1 MHMPPHSPRP
11 MAWAI
16 LTALAFTAILGQP
29 QRTAAAN
36 AGPGLA
42 GFESIFNGKDLTGWD
57 GDPRFWSVHEGV
69 IRGETTKDKVA
80 PGNTFLIWRRE
91 KLRDFVLKLQFRI
104 REGNSG
110 VQYRSQD
117 LGNWSVSGYQFEV
130 ANDRPDPGIGA
141 GFLYHERGRG
151 ELAFIGEF
159 VVLDASGKRNVVGKV
174 GEAVALKAAGYYR
187 NADWNE
193 LTITAHGNHLIH
205 QVNGYQTIELID
217 NDLKASAREG
227 ILALQ
232 IHAGPPMRVEFK
244 ELKLKRLDAGLGGSS
259 RQFNDHGQTGWISA
273 PPVPPAT
280 APSAK

>member
-1 MHMPPHSPRP
+1 MPPRTARP

-16 LTALAFTAILGQP
+16 LIALTFTAIVGQP
-29 QRTAAAN
+29 QRAAAAN
-36 AGPGLA
+36 AGPGSA

-80 PGNTFLIWRRE
+80 PGNTFLIWRKE
-91 KLRDFVLKLQFRI
+91 KVRDFVLKLQFRI
-104 REGNSG
+104 RDGNSG

-159 VVLDASGKRNVVGKV
+159 VVLDGSGKRNLVGKV
-174 GEAVALKAAGYYR
+174 GDAVALKTAGYYR

-217 NDLKASAREG
+217 NDPKAGAREG

-244 ELKLKRLDAGLGGSS
+244 DLKLRRLDVGLGGSG

-273 PPVPPAT
+273 PPAPPAA
-280 APSAK
+280 APSAR